1 MDFLH
6 AAVMHSEHRSL
17 WKPIDLNQR
26 VRGGE
31 LVSSLQQIFPGCCAV
46 EERKKKAPP
55 KTHRMWKTESEA
67 LKIKKIKNSGMFEG
81 AVLTCQ
87 LAVSCTSMLFH
98 QLPVLKN

>member
-1 MDFLH
+1 MDSLR

-46 EERKKKAPP
+46 EEGKKKGAP
-55 KTHRMWKTESEA
+55 ENAQNVE
-67 LKIKKIKNSGMFEG
+67 N
-81 AVLTCQ
+81 
-87 LAVSCTSMLFH
+87 
-98 QLPVLKN
+98 